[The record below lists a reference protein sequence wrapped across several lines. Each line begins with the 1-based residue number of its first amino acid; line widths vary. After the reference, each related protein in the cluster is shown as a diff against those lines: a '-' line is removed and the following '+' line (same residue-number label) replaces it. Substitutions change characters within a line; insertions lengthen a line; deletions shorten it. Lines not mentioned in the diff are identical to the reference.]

1 MEDLLEKEKMD
12 IKRQFEKE
20 RLKIQQ
26 QAEMAEE
33 EKNALL
39 NELKEKEERAN
50 KEKSKQ

>member
-1 MEDLLEKEKMD
+1 MKNKGLIIGGVAIVALGAFFWMRKKN
-12 IKRQFEKE
+12 Q
-20 RLKIQQ
+20 
-26 QAEMAEE
+26 MAEE

>member
-1 MEDLLEKEKMD
+1 
-12 IKRQFEKE
+12 
-20 RLKIQQ
+20 
-26 QAEMAEE
+26 MAEE